1 MKKIVKK
8 VLIIIPVLVVAFI
21 AFIIGSSYLEHRSLV
36 EEEKEMYPA
45 PGQLVEVNDH
55 QIHVYSEG
63 EGPDTFV
70 FMSGLGTSSPYYDFK
85 VLFEKF
91 SDDHQI
97 VVIERPGYGWSDV
110 TSTDR
115 DLETVLEESRQALKL
130 AGIEGPYNLVPHSLA
145 GLEAIYWAQKYPEEV
160 DNIFGLDSLVPGY
173 HEQQEAMDNPLSPVI
188 TFLARSGL
196 MRQQTGVCEDNFFAI
211 KKGHL
216 DEQETE
222 IACTLFMRRMMT
234 KNMWEEYRSLEEN
247 SQLVLNN
254 GRPKVPIYTFISSEN
269 DDNWQSILSDYSDES
284 FILNAH
290 HYVHLDETDF
300 IAEKILNR
308 IK

>member
-1 MKKIVKK
+1 MKKIVKRI
-8 VLIIIPVLVVAFI
+8 LIIIPVLIIAFI
-21 AFIIGSSYLEHRSLV
+21 IFIIGSSYFEHRSLV
-36 EEEKEMYPA
+36 EAEKEMYPA
-45 PGQLVEVNDH
+45 PGKLVDVNNH
-55 QIHVYSEG
+55 QIHVYREG
-63 EGPDTFV
+63 EGPNTFV

-85 VLFEKF
+85 VLFEKL
-91 SDDHQI
+91 SNKHQI

-115 DLETVLEESRQALKL
+115 DLATVLEESRQALKL

-145 GLEAIYWAQKYPEEV
+145 GLEAIYWAQEYPEEV
-160 DNIFGLDSLVPGY
+160 SNIFGLDALVPGY
-173 HEQQEAMDNPLSPVI
+173 HEQREGIDNPLSPVI

-196 MRQQTGVCEDNFFAI
+196 MRQQPGVCEDNFYAI

-216 DEQETE
+216 NEQESE

-254 GRPKVPIYTFISSEN
+254 DRPNVPIYSFISSDN
-269 DDNWQSILSDYSDES
+269 DENWQSILSDYSDEA
-284 FILNAH
+284 FILDAH

>member
-1 MKKIVKK
+1 MKKIVKR
-8 VLIIIPVLVVAFI
+8 VLIIIPVLIVAFI

-63 EGPDTFV
+63 EGPNTFV

-85 VLFEKF
+85 VLFEKI
-91 SDDHQI
+91 SEDHQI

-160 DNIFGLDSLVPGY
+160 DNIFGLDALVPGY
-173 HEQQEAMDNPLSPVI
+173 HEQQEEMDNPLSPII

-196 MRQQTGVCEDNFFAI
+196 MRQQPGVCEDNFFAI

-216 DEQETE
+216 DAQETE
-222 IACTLFMRRMMT
+222 IACTLFMRRVMT

-254 GRPKVPIYTFISSEN
+254 GRPNVPIYTFISSEN
-269 DDNWQSILSDYSDES
+269 DDNWQRILSDYSDES
-284 FILNAH
+284 YILDAH